1 MHVEVKNMD
10 PQVNGLDLMG
20 VSTEMGMR
28 KSSLALEFQPNRS
41 QQFPCGM
48 VALAIGDAVV

>member
-1 MHVEVKNMD
+1 MD
-10 PQVNGLDLMG
+10 AHAQQVNGLDLMG

-48 VALAIGDAVV
+48 VALAIGDAVVYN